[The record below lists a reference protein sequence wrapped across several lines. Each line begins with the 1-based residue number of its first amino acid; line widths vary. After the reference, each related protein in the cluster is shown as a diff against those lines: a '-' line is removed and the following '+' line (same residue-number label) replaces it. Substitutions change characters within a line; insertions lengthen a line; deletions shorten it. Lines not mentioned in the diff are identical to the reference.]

1 MRRLVFGG
9 VGAGSGVR
17 SRSKSCARIAGGRRR
32 HRGGGVNVRRSS
44 GERLR
49 FRLRGIGAGLL
60 CERGAI
66 MPGNVVAML
75 ALHVNKLASTIEAED
90 NGA

>member
-1 MRRLVFGG
+1 M
-9 VGAGSGVR
+9 
-17 SRSKSCARIAGGRRR
+17 
-32 HRGGGVNVRRSS
+32 NVRRSS

>member
-1 MRRLVFGG
+1 M
-9 VGAGSGVR
+9 
-17 SRSKSCARIAGGRRR
+17 
-32 HRGGGVNVRRSS
+32 NVRRSS

-49 FRLRGIGAGLL
+49 FRLRGIRAGLL
-60 CERGAI
+60 SERGTI
-66 MPGNVVAML
+66 MPVNVVGML